1 MLEFNVSQVRE
12 LKGAPLSVIALLSIS
27 PLPVSQDWLARSS
40 GYTDKPIHQACQYLQ
55 EQGLIS
61 NTRSGWFMP
70 KATQAPL
77 VIQSVAEPLQ
87 ALAAPHQQSLPD
99 DLEVLDASVDS
110 GSEEGL
116 DQLDGVDEEENMK
129 GYDPDDT

>member
-55 EQGLIS
+55 EQGLIER
-61 NTRSGWFMP
+61 TRSGWFMP
-70 KATQAPL
+70 KAAQAPL
-77 VIQSVAEPLQ
+77 AIQNEAEPVQ
-87 ALAAPHQQSLPD
+87 ALAAPQEQCLPD
-99 DLEVLDASVDS
+99 EL
-110 GSEEGL
+110 
-116 DQLDGVDEEENMK
+116 
-129 GYDPDDT
+129 